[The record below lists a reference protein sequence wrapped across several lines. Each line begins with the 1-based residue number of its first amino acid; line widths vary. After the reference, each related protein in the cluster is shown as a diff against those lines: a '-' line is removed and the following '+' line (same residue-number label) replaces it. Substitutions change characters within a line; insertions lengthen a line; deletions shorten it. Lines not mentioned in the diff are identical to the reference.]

1 MNWKFLLLA
10 IVLVSCGG
18 PNPRD
23 NPPVSEGEALPLR
36 YARGFRART
45 LPSGVTL
52 LTITQPWPGADRP
65 YHYALV
71 PREKAGITLPDTLD
85 GVIPVP
91 VRRLVLTSTT
101 HIPALEILDAAE
113 TLIGFPG
120 LSYISSPETT
130 RRIARGEVAELGAN
144 EQLNTEKVLEVRP
157 DLVVGFGITDAPRAY
172 RGILGAGIPV
182 IYNGDWTEQNPLGK
196 AEWLKFFGL
205 LLGKNAVAAQ
215 AFNQVEA
222 EYLRLRELAAT
233 APEKPAVLS
242 GALYRDVWYLPGGE
256 SWAARF
262 LEDAHAAYLW
272 RETSTTGSL
281 SLSLEAVLQDAS
293 EADFWVSPSQYTS
306 YSQMQQADPHY
317 TRFKA
322 FRDQKVLTYAASKG
336 PGGGLIYFELG
347 PSRPDLI
354 LKDLIHYLHPG
365 LLPGHEPVFYKPLDP

>member
-1 MNWKFLLLA
+1 MNWKSLLLA
-10 IVLVSCGG
+10 ILLVSCGG
-18 PNPRD
+18 PNPGATSS
-23 NPPVSEGEALPLR
+23 VSEGEPLPLQ
-36 YARGFRART
+36 YAKGFRART

-71 PREKAGITLPDTLD
+71 PRDKAGLVLPDTLD
-85 GVIPVP
+85 AVIPVP
-91 VRRLVLTSTT
+91 VRRVVLTSTT

-120 LSYISSPETT
+120 LSYISSPQTT
-130 RRIARGEVAELGAN
+130 QRIGRGEVAELGAN

-182 IYNGDWTEQNPLGK
+182 IYNGDWTEQDPLGK

-205 LLGKNAVAAQ
+205 LLDKRQAAAA
-215 AFNQVEA
+215 AFEQVEA
-222 EYLRLRELAAT
+222 EYLRVRELAAT
-233 APEKPAVLS
+233 AVEKPTVLS
-242 GALYRDVWYLPGGE
+242 GALYRDVWYLPGGQ

-262 LEDAHAAYLW
+262 LDDAHAAYLW
-272 RETSTTGSL
+272 RDTPGAGSL
-281 SLSLEAVLQDAS
+281 SLSLEAVLQEAS

-306 YSQMQQADPHY
+306 YSQMEQADPHY
-317 TRFKA
+317 ARFKA
-322 FRDQKVLTYAASKG
+322 FREKKVLTYAASKG
-336 PGGGLIYFELG
+336 PGGGLTYFELG

-365 LLPGHEPVFYKPLDP
+365 LLPDHEPVFYKPLDP